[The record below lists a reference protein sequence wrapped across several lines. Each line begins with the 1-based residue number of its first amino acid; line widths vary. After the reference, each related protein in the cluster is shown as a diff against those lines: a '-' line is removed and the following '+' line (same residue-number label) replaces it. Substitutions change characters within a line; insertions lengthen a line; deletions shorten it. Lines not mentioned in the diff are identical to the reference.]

1 MSERTRFISGLVI
14 AAVGVVILGSD
25 RLVATADSA
34 TFLGQKTSVFTIVGL
49 VVLFIA
55 LVWFIAFRPRKT
67 E

>member
-1 MSERTRFISGLVI
+1 MSERTRFITGLVI
-14 AAVGVVILGSD
+14 GATGVVILGSD
-25 RLVATADSA
+25 RLVATADSS
-34 TFLGQKTSVFTIVGL
+34 TFLGQNTTIFTTIGL